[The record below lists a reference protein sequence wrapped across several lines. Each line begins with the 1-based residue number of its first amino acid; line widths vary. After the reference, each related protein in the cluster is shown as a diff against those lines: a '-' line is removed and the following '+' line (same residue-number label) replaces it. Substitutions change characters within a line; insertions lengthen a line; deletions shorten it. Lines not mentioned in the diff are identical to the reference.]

1 MLAALSLSPA
11 YTLPS
16 SGAAPSSAQPSA
28 SSLPPCMAAAAAAAD
43 PAEHEAKVAKALKAM
58 TGFANSYVKN
68 TKTKYCAELSI
79 PSVVLKGLAE
89 HKVALGAPLC
99 PCRHY
104 EDKQAEAKDGYWN
117 CPCVPMRE
125 RHECHCMLFLTED
138 NEFVGEEDTLTVE
151 EVRRSRRRRAAAA
164 VRPAAAAAAPPPCAA
179 LLPPS
184 HARARLSAAAPP
196 PAGAL
201 AHGRHEHLVGARVH
215 SRRARARAGAWAA
228 APRPAPRFSSRFSL
242 LPVPSRIP

>member
-16 SGAAPSSAQPSA
+16 SGGAPSSAQPSA

-58 TGFANSYVKN
+58 TEGFANSYVKN

-89 HKVALGAPLC
+89 HKVALGAPIC

-125 RHECHCMLFLTED
+125 RHECHCMLFLTAD

-151 EVRRSRRRRAAAA
+151 EVRRSAAAA
-164 VRPAAAAAAPPPCAA
+164 VPPRCRAAARRLAARRRRCR
-179 LLPPS
+179 LLPAPS
-184 HARARLSAAAPP
+184 HARARLSAAA
-196 PAGAL
+196 ATT
-201 AHGRHEHLVGARVH
+201 RRCART
-215 SRRARARAGAWAA
+215 RTA
-228 APRPAPRFSSRFSL
+228 
-242 LPVPSRIP
+242 

>member
-16 SGAAPSSAQPSA
+16 SGGAPSSAQPAA

-125 RHECHCMLFLTED
+125 RHECHCMLFLTAD

-151 EVRRSRRRRAAAA
+151 EVRRS
-164 VRPAAAAAAPPPCAA
+164 AAAAAAVLTSPPPPLPRRCRGADTASACAFA
-179 LLPPS
+179 C
-184 HARARLSAAAPP
+184 ARASER
-196 PAGAL
+196 
-201 AHGRHEHLVGARVH
+201 RR
-215 SRRARARAGAWAA
+215 SRRPQVRSHTDGM
-228 APRPAPRFSSRFSL
+228 SIL
-242 LPVPSRIP
+242 

>member
-1 MLAALSLSPA
+1 
-11 YTLPS
+11 
-16 SGAAPSSAQPSA
+16 
-28 SSLPPCMAAAAAAAD
+28 MAAAAAAAD

-125 RHECHCMLFLTED
+125 RHECHCMLFLTAD

-151 EVRRSRRRRAAAA
+151 EVRRSAAAA
-164 VRPAAAAAAPPPCAA
+164 VLPPCRRAAPPPP
-179 LLPPS
+179 LPRRRRCRCRCCLRRRT
-184 HARARLSAAAPP
+184 RAR
-196 PAGAL
+196 
-201 AHGRHEHLVGARVH
+201 V
-215 SRRARARAGAWAA
+215 
-228 APRPAPRFSSRFSL
+228 
-242 LPVPSRIP
+242 

>member
-1 MLAALSLSPA
+1 MHLVHTSHYTPVAISSEQHFVILLFGRRQVEFLVRLLPRDARRTLA
-11 YTLPS
+11 LP
-16 SGAAPSSAQPSA
+16 GVHAAEQRRRAVVAQPSA

-43 PAEHEAKVAKALKAM
+43 PAAHEAKVAKALKAM

-79 PSVVLKGLAE
+79 PSVVIKGLAE

-125 RHECHCMLFLTED
+125 RHGCHCMLFLTAD

-151 EVRRSRRRRAAAA
+151 EVRPAPPPPCWRRRR
-164 VRPAAAAAAPPPCAA
+164 RRCAPPPCRCHRSAS
-179 LLPPS
+179 P
-184 HARARLSAAAPP
+184 RARVRRAPP
-196 PAGAL
+196 P
-201 AHGRHEHLVGARVH
+201 
-215 SRRARARAGAWAA
+215 RRPQVRSHTDGM
-228 APRPAPRFSSRFSL
+228 SIL
-242 LPVPSRIP
+242 

>member
-16 SGAAPSSAQPSA
+16 SGGAPSSAQPAA

-138 NEFVGEEDTLTVE
+138 NEFAGDNTHLTVE
-151 EVRRSRRRRAAAA
+151 QTKEATDGMSI
-164 VRPAAAAAAPPPCAA
+164 
-179 LLPPS
+179 L
-184 HARARLSAAAPP
+184 
-196 PAGAL
+196 
-201 AHGRHEHLVGARVH
+201 
-215 SRRARARAGAWAA
+215 
-228 APRPAPRFSSRFSL
+228 
-242 LPVPSRIP
+242 

>member
-16 SGAAPSSAQPSA
+16 SGGAPSSAQPSA

-125 RHECHCMLFLTED
+125 RHECHCMLFLTAD

-151 EVRRSRRRRAAAA
+151 EVRRRDAAAA
-164 VRPAAAAAAPPPCAA
+164 VPPCRRRCRGAA
-179 LLPPS
+179 VALTLRPPS
-184 HARARLSAAAPP
+184 HARARL
-196 PAGAL
+196 
-201 AHGRHEHLVGARVH
+201 
-215 SRRARARAGAWAA
+215 
-228 APRPAPRFSSRFSL
+228 
-242 LPVPSRIP
+242 

>member
-1 MLAALSLSPA
+1 MAGEVSLRSHLAFHSRSRPKISSRLGLVNLRRRAADLPSSSPPLTMLAALSLSPA

-16 SGAAPSSAQPSA
+16 SGGAPSSAQPSA

-125 RHECHCMLFLTED
+125 RHECHCMLFLP
-138 NEFVGEEDTLTVE
+138 EEHGFAGDSDHIDLPEVE
-151 EVRRSRRRRAAAA
+151 ELTANFK
-164 VRPAAAAAAPPPCAA
+164 PPPQ
-179 LLPPS
+179 
-184 HARARLSAAAPP
+184 
-196 PAGAL
+196 
-201 AHGRHEHLVGARVH
+201 
-215 SRRARARAGAWAA
+215 
-228 APRPAPRFSSRFSL
+228 
-242 LPVPSRIP
+242 

>member
-16 SGAAPSSAQPSA
+16 SGGAPSSAQPSA

-104 EDKQAEAKDGYWN
+104 DDKRAEVKRAYWN
-117 CPCVPMRE
+117 CPCVPMQQE
-125 RHECHCMLFLTED
+125 KKCHCMLFLPED
-138 NEFVGEEDTLTVE
+138 NAFAGASQETTVD
-151 EVRRSRRRRAAAA
+151 EVRRLAG
-164 VRPAAAAAAPPPCAA
+164 
-179 LLPPS
+179 LLADEADGDS
-184 HARARLSAAAPP
+184 GITS
-196 PAGAL
+196 
-201 AHGRHEHLVGARVH
+201 
-215 SRRARARAGAWAA
+215 
-228 APRPAPRFSSRFSL
+228 FS
-242 LPVPSRIP
+242 

>member
-16 SGAAPSSAQPSA
+16 SGGAPSSAQPSA

-104 EDKQAEAKDGYWN
+104 DDKAAEVKRAYWN
-117 CPCVPMRE
+117 CPCVPMQRE
-125 RHECHCMLFLTED
+125 KKCHCMLFLPDGSDFAGSSQET
-138 NEFVGEEDTLTVE
+138 TVD
-151 EVRRSRRRRAAAA
+151 EVRR
-164 VRPAAAAAAPPPCAA
+164 
-179 LLPPS
+179 
-184 HARARLSAAAPP
+184 LSSV
-196 PAGAL
+196 L
-201 AHGRHEHLVGARVH
+201 ADEDDDDSGIM
-215 SRRARARAGAWAA
+215 S
-228 APRPAPRFSSRFSL
+228 FS
-242 LPVPSRIP
+242 

>member
-16 SGAAPSSAQPSA
+16 SGGAPSSAQPSA

-125 RHECHCMLFLTED
+125 RHECHCMLFLTAD

-151 EVRRSRRRRAAAA
+151 EVRRSAAAA
-164 VRPAAAAAAPPPCAA
+164 VLPPPPPCRRAAPPPLP
-179 LLPPS
+179 LLPAPS
-184 HARARLSAAAPP
+184 HARAS
-196 PAGAL
+196 
-201 AHGRHEHLVGARVH
+201 EH
-215 SRRARARAGAWAA
+215 RR
-228 APRPAPRFSSRFSL
+228 PQRPQVRSHTDGMSIL
-242 LPVPSRIP
+242 